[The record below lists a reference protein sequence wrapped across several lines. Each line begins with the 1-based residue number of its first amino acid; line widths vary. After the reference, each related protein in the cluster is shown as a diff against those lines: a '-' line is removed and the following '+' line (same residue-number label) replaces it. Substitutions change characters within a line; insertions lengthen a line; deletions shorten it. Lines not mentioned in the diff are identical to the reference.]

1 MDGTEPWIHPSSIID
16 DGSLI
21 GNGTKIWHYSHIM
34 DNVSI
39 GQNCTLGQ
47 NIMIGSGVTIG
58 SGCKIQ
64 NNVSIFSGDI
74 LEENVFCGPSS
85 VFTNVLYPRAEID
98 RRDEFKETFVRTG
111 VSIGA
116 NATIL
121 CGITIGEYAMIG
133 SGAVVTKN
141 IPHDENKINEM
152 LKIFL
157 LHYTHNIDDDSVL
170 FENVE
175 TVLKLIKSKKLKLAV
190 CTNKME
196 KLSNMLLE
204 KLGVLHYFDYLVG
217 GDTFAKSKPDPFPL
231 IEICKKLSVSENE
244 SIMIGDSATDLNA
257 GHNANMPVVLVGYGY
272 TDNKNIYNDADLVI
286 NNFSQLT
293 ELIE

>member
-1 MDGTEPWIHPSSIID
+1 MNLKNKKLFIFDLDWTLVDTAPDFKNSLNYMLSELNEP
-16 DGSLI
+16 L
-21 GNGTKIWHYSHIM
+21 
-34 DNVSI
+34 
-39 GQNCTLGQ
+39 
-47 NIMIGSGVTIG
+47 VT
-58 SGCKIQ
+58 
-64 NNVSIFSGDI
+64 
-74 LEENVFCGPSS
+74 LEEIRNLVGYGARE
-85 VFTNVLYPRAEID
+85 LI
-98 RRDEFKETFVRTG
+98 RRT
-111 VSIGA
+111 
-116 NATIL
+116 
-121 CGITIGEYAMIG
+121 
-133 SGAVVTKN
+133 VVTKN
-141 IPHDENKINEM
+141 ISHDDDKINEM

>member
-1 MDGTEPWIHPSSIID
+1 MNLKNKKLFIFDLDGALVDTAPDFKNSLNYMLSELNEP
-16 DGSLI
+16 L
-21 GNGTKIWHYSHIM
+21 
-34 DNVSI
+34 
-39 GQNCTLGQ
+39 
-47 NIMIGSGVTIG
+47 VT
-58 SGCKIQ
+58 
-64 NNVSIFSGDI
+64 
-74 LEENVFCGPSS
+74 LEEIRNLVGYGARE
-85 VFTNVLYPRAEID
+85 LI
-98 RRDEFKETFVRTG
+98 RRT
-111 VSIGA
+111 
-116 NATIL
+116 
-121 CGITIGEYAMIG
+121 
-133 SGAVVTKN
+133 VVTKN
-141 IPHDENKINEM
+141 IPHDDDKINEM

>member
-1 MDGTEPWIHPSSIID
+1 MLSELNEP
-16 DGSLI
+16 L
-21 GNGTKIWHYSHIM
+21 
-34 DNVSI
+34 
-39 GQNCTLGQ
+39 
-47 NIMIGSGVTIG
+47 VT
-58 SGCKIQ
+58 
-64 NNVSIFSGDI
+64 
-74 LEENVFCGPSS
+74 LEEIRNLVGYGARE
-85 VFTNVLYPRAEID
+85 LI
-98 RRDEFKETFVRTG
+98 RRT
-111 VSIGA
+111 
-116 NATIL
+116 
-121 CGITIGEYAMIG
+121 
-133 SGAVVTKN
+133 VVTKN
-141 IPHDENKINEM
+141 IPHDDDKVNEM

>member
-1 MDGTEPWIHPSSIID
+1 MLSELNEP
-16 DGSLI
+16 L
-21 GNGTKIWHYSHIM
+21 
-34 DNVSI
+34 
-39 GQNCTLGQ
+39 
-47 NIMIGSGVTIG
+47 VT
-58 SGCKIQ
+58 
-64 NNVSIFSGDI
+64 
-74 LEENVFCGPSS
+74 LEEIRNLVGYGARE
-85 VFTNVLYPRAEID
+85 LI
-98 RRDEFKETFVRTG
+98 RRT
-111 VSIGA
+111 
-116 NATIL
+116 
-121 CGITIGEYAMIG
+121 
-133 SGAVVTKN
+133 VVTKN
-141 IPHDENKINEM
+141 ISHDDDKINEM